1 MGLHAMPY
9 TTTISGCVLEATT
22 IRIMKSVHASC
33 SALPFE
39 GGDPFAALAPAL
51 TKEAPAKTVTSSL
64 GKALLIDVLCTSVA
78 GLL

>member
-1 MGLHAMPY
+1 
-9 TTTISGCVLEATT
+9 
-22 IRIMKSVHASC
+22 MKSVHASG